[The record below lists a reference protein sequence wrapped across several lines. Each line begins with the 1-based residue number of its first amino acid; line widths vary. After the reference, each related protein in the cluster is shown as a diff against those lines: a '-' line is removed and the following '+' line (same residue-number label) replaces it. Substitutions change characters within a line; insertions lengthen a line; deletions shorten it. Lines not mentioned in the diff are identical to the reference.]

1 MNNKR
6 RWLAAADRQ
15 RERITKRNVTVAIFV
30 AIVAVGA
37 LIGLTQ
43 GRRILNGFG
52 FWTSVPCNGS
62 NC

>member
-15 RERITKRNVTVAIFV
+15 RERITKRNVTVAILV

-43 GRRILNGFG
+43 GQRILNDFG

>member
-6 RWLAAADRQ
+6 RSLTAVDRQ
-15 RERITKRNVTVAIFV
+15 RGRITKRNVTVAILV
-30 AIVAVGA
+30 AIVVIGT

-43 GRRILNGFG
+43 GQRILNAFG
-52 FWTSVPCNGS
+52 FWTPVPCRAG